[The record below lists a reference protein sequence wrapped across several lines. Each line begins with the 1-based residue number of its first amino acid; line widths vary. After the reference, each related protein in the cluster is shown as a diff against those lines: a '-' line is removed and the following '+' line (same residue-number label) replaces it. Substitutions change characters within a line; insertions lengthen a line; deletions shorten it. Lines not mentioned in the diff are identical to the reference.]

1 MKTSGYFMIFY
12 LTFFDIWDLSASQNS
27 RNESKTHTT
36 ATGVYVTAWEGQ
48 VTLSTSNSSSHESI
62 THTTPLLRAP
72 FTTTGS
78 QNTPVP
84 TSAPCSQVHVA
95 SLLGGMMLGF
105 IVTLAVCLGYR
116 LICFR
121 QQGRYRALEQHD
133 AII

>member
-62 THTTPLLRAP
+62 THTTLLLRAP

-84 TSAPCSQVHVA
+84 TSGPCGQFAGRNDAGLHRNAGCVSGLQVN
-95 SLLGGMMLGF
+95 LLSPAG
-105 IVTLAVCLGYR
+105 
-116 LICFR
+116 
-121 QQGRYRALEQHD
+121 ALSSSRTT
-133 AII
+133 